1 MSGLRSRLSKPHF
14 VFRPGQAVIR
24 LRELRSTPV
33 GREHQVVLPW
43 GAPIDCVR
51 AERVGSSLCR
61 TGIYDLP
68 VSEAL
73 ARLVDPGDCVIDAG
87 ANIGYMSSLAAW
99 RAGERGRILSFE
111 PNPAVLP
118 ALERNVARWRS
129 RAGLAPVTV
138 YPIALSD
145 ENGSATLRAT
155 ADFATNMGTA
165 SLSEYSPEE
174 AAHSWHVESR
184 RLDDYIQLDQ
194 IGMLKLDVEDHE
206 LNVMRGAELAISE
219 RRVRDILLEDRTRG
233 PSPKLEFLRR
243 AGYEILAIDQRF
255 LGLRV
260 TDSATSETS
269 RVAYDPPTF
278 LATCDAPRARGRL
291 RGLGWTVLNP
301 RIFPRV

>member
-1 MSGLRSRLSKPHF
+1 MSKPHF

-24 LRELRSTPV
+24 LREITSPQA
-33 GREHQVVLPW
+33 GRERQVVLPW
-43 GAPIDCVR
+43 GAKIDCLSG
-51 AERVGSSLCR
+51 ERVGSSLCR

-99 RAGERGRILSFE
+99 RAGDRGRVLSFE

-118 ALERNVARWRS
+118 ALQRNVARW
-129 RAGLAPVTV
+129 GNQTGIAPVTV
-138 YPIALSD
+138 HPVALSD
-145 ENGSATLRAT
+145 ENGRATLCAT

-165 SLSEYSPEE
+165 SLSEHSPEDT
-174 AAHSWHVESR
+174 AQSWQVESR
-184 RLDDYIQLDQ
+184 RLDDYIRLDR

-206 LNVMRGAELAISE
+206 LNVMRGAQKAIAE
-219 RRVRDILLEDRTRG
+219 RRVRDILLEDRTQG

-243 AGYEILAIDQRF
+243 AGYHILAIDQGF

-260 TDSATSETS
+260 TDSRPSTAE
-269 RVAYDPPTF
+269 RIAYDPPTF
-278 LATCDAPRARGRL
+278 LATCDVPRARGRL
-291 RGLGWTVLNP
+291 SGLGWTVLNP
-301 RIFPRV
+301 RLFPRRIG